1 MSFHMSLPVVA
12 VIGLI
17 CFLYIG
23 DLYPPLPLGSQQQH
37 DANTRDGL
45 IDFAMVDVF
54 GADTFASS
62 YALGMPRVRMLVG
75 SPPVA
80 LIVAVSLSN
89 ELHGLHVWSS
99 KVRLSTSVQFLNR
112 HEYGWEILDTL
123 HAGAALTHRPGAGSA
138 AFRPGIPVIMT
149 YHDVPMLPGCDGVF
163 FLGIHAQNT
172 SVLAAGLFNTVLFT
186 PRYLTLAITDSQWL
200 LDNIQRDALDNTAR
214 FALVPHDSDKSSQY
228 AVAGRVQN
236 VDLNLDIRC
245 SQIDGHTHVDLFL
258 WSGETLQVGV
268 INHRRTPQIRLS
280 SSLIPLAECLCGTT
294 RGEVRLANFR
304 VDRKQFCDTGH
315 LIDHSLEGASISLPW
330 GILAPLLVVTKP
342 NLHSAEVMLIS
353 NVPYAVQNVR
363 YGLFFFYALGS
374 IVWYLRDRLAPMP
387 SVWFDRQ
394 LVNFAE
400 LHMVLEI
407 KILVA
412 SFMLLIVFNAIH
424 WEHGYDG
431 HSFDLYE
438 RFEFNTQS
446 TVALI
451 GSVLCVYISWCVHL
465 FSKLSSDA
473 KGPLVIKR
481 RPATPTVV
489 RLSHTL
495 PFLLRLYVSF
505 AAQLYAVSTSTSD
518 VADFSVNVVDLVLLT
533 SCRSY
538 FVASL
543 ISVFVEHSAM
553 LCSSGVTLHV
563 LSTAVWMWNVRTY
576 IDLVLR
582 VCGYK
587 YITHYMKDI
596 CSSDVQDVA
605 VKKPQPWSILLCLLA
620 VAHATYSVVIDMMD
634 RTIGVTTVILPA
646 HGLSFSILIYSL
658 LLFEAI
664 DTAKQRYQVATA
676 VSADRKEQ

>member
-1 MSFHMSLPVVA
+1 MSFHMSLPIVA

-23 DLYPPLPLGSQQQH
+23 DLYPPLPLGSQQQY
-37 DANTRDGL
+37 DAKTRDG
-45 IDFAMVDVF
+45 IVDFAMVDVF

-80 LIVAVSLSN
+80 LIVAVSLSS
-89 ELHGLHVWSS
+89 ELQGLHVWSS
-99 KVRLSTSVQFLNR
+99 KVRLSTSVQFLSR
-112 HEYGWEILDTL
+112 YEHGWEILDTL

-138 AFRPGIPVIMT
+138 AFRPGIPLVMT
-149 YHDVPMLPGCDGVF
+149 YHNVPMLPGCDGVF
-163 FLGIHAQNT
+163 FLGIHAHNT
-172 SVLAAGLFNTVLFT
+172 SVLAAGLFNSVLFT
-186 PRYLTLAITDSQWL
+186 PRYLTLAITDGQWL
-200 LDNIQRDALDNTAR
+200 LDNIQRHAPDNTAR
-214 FALVPHDSDKSSQY
+214 MALLPHSTASGDQY
-228 AVAGRVQN
+228 SAAGRVRN
-236 VDLNLDIRC
+236 VDLDLDVRC
-245 SQIDGHTHVDLFL
+245 NQIDSHMHVDLFL
-258 WSGETLQVGV
+258 WSGEALQVGV
-268 INHRRTPQIRLS
+268 INNRRTPQIRLS
-280 SSLIPLAECLCGTT
+280 SSLIPLAECLCGDT
-294 RGEVRLANFR
+294 RGTVKLAKFR
-304 VDRKQFCDTGH
+304 VDRKQFCDTGQ
-315 LIDHSLEGASISLPW
+315 LVDHNLEGATISLPW
-330 GILAPLLVVTKP
+330 GVLAPLFVVTKP
-342 NLHSAEVMLIS
+342 NLHSAEVILIS
-353 NVPYAVQNVR
+353 NVPYVVQNVR
-363 YGLFFFYALGS
+363 YALFFFYALGS

-394 LVNFAE
+394 LVNFAY

-412 SFMLLIVFNAIH
+412 SLVLLLVFNITN
-424 WEHGYDG
+424 WIYGFDG
-431 HSFDLYE
+431 HSYDLYE

-446 TVALI
+446 LVALG
-451 GSVLCVYISWCVHL
+451 GSTLCVYISWAVHT
-465 FSKLSSDA
+465 FSNLPATVQAPVLIPRK
-473 KGPLVIKR
+473 PV
-481 RPATPTVV
+481 ATPTIV
-489 RLSHTL
+489 RLLKNL
-495 PFLLRLYVSF
+495 PILL
-505 AAQLYAVSTSTSD
+505 QLYATFARLYSKATGD
-518 VADFSVNVVDLVLLT
+518 IANFSVNVVDLVLLT

-576 IDLVLR
+576 IDLILR

-596 CSSDVQDVA
+596 CSSEMQNVL
-605 VKKPQPWSILLCLLA
+605 VKRPQPWSILLCLLS

-646 HGLSFSILIYSL
+646 HGLSFSILIYTL

-676 VSADRKEQ
+676 VSADRKTK